1 MTNNEAP
8 ATVAG
13 ILPDKSQVRPWDE
26 VVAALPP
33 LSKVE
38 RRALQDSIRRFGVIY
53 PVLVL
58 ADGRIVDGHNRWD
71 LSGGTAPLKLIEVDE
86 ESAFTLAVN
95 LNIDRRQMSPE
106 QIADARQ
113 KLRKDPVARHEY
125 VVAKKAEGKTQAEI
139 ADALGVSRRTVGN
152 WERGDFSDGNSAI
165 ANEPSAS
172 PDLRVS
178 IPKAVHETIY
188 QRVQDGEAQAQIAAD
203 FKVTPGRISQIAT
216 MVEAR
221 RREPEPAGDVPMPDR
236 KFRCIVIDPPWPIQK
251 IEREERPRQG
261 SALDY
266 PVMELEDIADLRV
279 RELADETGCH
289 LYLWVTQKFLP
300 AGLELVTSWG
310 FRYQCLMTW
319 VKPGGFTPFSWMYNT
334 EHVIFAR
341 MGSLEVE
348 RKGLKL
354 AFDAPATR
362 HSAKPDVFYERVVQ
376 ATPGPR
382 LEMFSRTV
390 RDGFV
395 AWGNE
400 VPHGAS

>member
-33 LSKVE
+33 LSTAE
-38 RRALQDSIRRFGVIY
+38 GRALQDSIRRFGVIY

-125 VVAKKAEGKTQAEI
+125 VVAKKAEGRTQAEI
-139 ADALGVSRRTVGN
+139 ADELGVTDRTISN
-152 WERGDFSDGNSAI
+152 WERNPNISNRNFSDAK
-165 ANEPSAS
+165 AA

-221 RREPEPAGDVPMPDR
+221 RREPEPAGDVPMPTG
-236 KFRCIVIDPPWPIQK
+236 KFRCIVMDPPWPMQK
-251 IEREERPRQG
+251 IEREKHPNQG
-261 SALDY
+261 VALDY
-266 PVMELEDIADLRV
+266 PVMELEDIADLPV
-279 RELADETGCH
+279 ADLADETGCH
-289 LYLWVTQKFLP
+289 LYLWVTHKFLP
-300 AGLELVTSWG
+300 VGLELAASWG
-310 FRYQCLMTW
+310 FRYQCLLTW

-341 MGSLEVE
+341 MGSLDVE

-354 AFDAPATR
+354 AFEAPTTR
-362 HSAKPDVFYERVVQ
+362 HSAKPDVFYERVIQ

-400 VPHGAS
+400 VPDGAS